1 MTAATTCFRT
11 YFRQLPIVL
20 FISLMAVSP
29 AVAGKK
35 TAPKPDPQ
43 AATLQ
48 LTTSSPEARALV
60 EKGLAIYLD
69 QVKQTE
75 AIAILHKAI
84 SLDPAFAMAHEL
96 LAQISLDSAEQV
108 NEQAKAYTYREDVSA
123 PEREIIEWY
132 QDAYDHKLLS
142 AITKMNDLLAQ
153 LPHDKTVVWMT
164 TWWLTTQQQY
174 DRSIAVYEHS
184 GINDSPG
191 LLNNLAYNY
200 AYVHRFD
207 NAFETMD
214 KYIAALPK
222 DPNPQDSYAEI
233 LRMAGRYDA
242 SIEHYR
248 ASLAIDP
255 EFYSSQFG
263 LADTYAL
270 QGQQARARREYE
282 AGFRRFQVPEQ
293 QNVLWRTREAATF
306 IREGDF
312 DWADRAFQAIADDA
326 HSHHLSLAEADTY
339 RQMAMYQEDASHA
352 LQLLSKAELAA
363 AAGENTNHTAIQQVT
378 AQILRARIEAAIKM
392 GNANVAQSSLD
403 ALTRM
408 SEDANDKVID
418 LAYNGALGA
427 FLISQQKF
435 AEAIPHLEEDPN
447 NPLSLKLL
455 VTAYGKTGDAT
466 AAERAIDLLSSLNDP
481 TLEQALIVP
490 AFRQCAHDPLCGA
503 AVKNAMLKPPHTL

>member
-1 MTAATTCFRT
+1 MTAGKIHIR
-11 YFRQLPIVL
+11 PIQTAIFIAS
-20 FISLMAVSP
+20 FISLLALSP
-29 AVAGKK
+29 AFARKK
-35 TAPKPDPQ
+35 PEPKPDPQ

-48 LTTSSPEARALV
+48 LTTSSPEARQLV
-60 EKGLAIYLD
+60 EKALAIYLD
-69 QVKQTE
+69 QVQQTE
-75 AIAILHKAI
+75 AIGILHKAI
-84 SLDPAFAMAHEL
+84 NLDPAFAMAHEL
-96 LAQISLDSAEQV
+96 LAQISLDSAEQLS
-108 NEQAKAYTYREDVSA
+108 EQAKAYTYREDVSA
-123 PEREIIEWY
+123 PEREAIEWY

-142 AITKMNDLLAQ
+142 AITRMNDLLTQ

-174 DRSIAVYEHS
+174 DRSIAIYERS

-207 NAFETMD
+207 KAFETMD

-263 LADTYAL
+263 IADTYAL
-270 QGQQARARREYE
+270 KGEEARARREYE
-282 AGFRRFQVPEQ
+282 AGFRRFAVPEQ
-293 QNVLWRTREAATF
+293 QRSLWRIREAATF

-312 DWADRAFQAIADDA
+312 DWADHAFQTIADDA
-326 HSHHLSLAEADTY
+326 HAHHLSLAEADTY

-352 LQLLSKAELAA
+352 LQLLSKAEAA
-363 AAGENTNHTAIQQVT
+363 AALGENTNHTAIQQVT
-378 AQILRARIEAAIKM
+378 AQILRARVEVAIKM

-403 ALTRM
+403 ALTKM
-408 SEDANDKVID
+408 SDDASDKVID

-427 FLISQQKF
+427 FLVYQQKY
-435 AEAIPHLEEDPN
+435 AEAIPHLDEDPN

-455 VTAYGKTGDAT
+455 AIAYGKTGDS
-466 AAERAIDLLSSLNDP
+466 AAADRTMELLSSLNDP

-490 AFRQCAHDPLCGA
+490 AFRQCAQDPSCGG
-503 AVKNAMLKPPHTL
+503 AVKNASTKVPHTL